1 MKNVILFCTIVFTLF
16 SCNQKPNTTQE
27 EPTTKAVETS
37 AKVSKSSMTVQ
48 QMQQIQMDSVYNNT
62 IQSVNAFVDQNGNND
77 GLEDIWW
84 DSKKPSDKAF
94 NRIRLCK
101 SIGNALIIE
110 RRPFPFSSDLDVVGY
125 KLDREYKND
134 SSYVYF
140 IESNHYKN
148 NKEIVSETKRYY
160 VTTFEEIVLS
170 TEIFHKRLQEARE
183 NLSNLNGK
191 EYNKKTIQSMSKNG

>member
-16 SCNQKPNTTQE
+16 SCNQKPNSTLE

-48 QMQQIQMDSVYNNT
+48 QIQQIQIDSVFNNT
-62 IQSVNAFVDQNGNND
+62 IQSVNAFVDQNGDND
-77 GLEDIWW
+77 GLEDVWW

-101 SIGNALIIE
+101 SIGSALIIE
-110 RRPFPFSSDLDVVGY
+110 RRPFPFSSDLDVLGY
-125 KLDREYKND
+125 KIDREYKND
-134 SSYVYF
+134 SSYIYF
-140 IESNHYKN
+140 IESSHYKH
-148 NKEIVSETKRYY
+148 NKEIASETKHYS
-160 VTTFEEIVLS
+160 VTTLEEMILA
-170 TEIFHKRLQEARE
+170 TEIFHKRLQEAHE

-191 EYNKKTIQSMSKNG
+191 DYNKKTIQAMSKNG